1 LVHRVSRAEGIES
14 HGPDPTSIAA
24 SHRRR
29 ISPAR
34 KALTNERIRR
44 VNRVKGL
51 HACRDVAPG
60 ASRLEEFKTGDGCS
74 LSPHRQAQIAGEFV
88 RIELLLA
95 QIKEEADEA
104 RDTMLAAAETVTPTP
119 ASGST

>member
-1 LVHRVSRAEGIES
+1 
-14 HGPDPTSIAA
+14 
-24 SHRRR
+24 
-29 ISPAR
+29 
-34 KALTNERIRR
+34 

-51 HACRDVAPG
+51 RASRDVAPG
-60 ASRLEEFKTGDGCS
+60 ASDWRSEFKTDDGCS

-104 RDTMLAAAETVTPTP
+104 RDIMLAAAETVTPAP
-119 ASGST
+119 ALGST